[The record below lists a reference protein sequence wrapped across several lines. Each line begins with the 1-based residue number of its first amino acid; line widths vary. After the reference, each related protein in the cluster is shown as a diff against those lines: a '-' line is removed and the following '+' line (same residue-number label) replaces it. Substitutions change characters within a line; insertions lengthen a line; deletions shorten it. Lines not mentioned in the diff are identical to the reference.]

1 VIEFRNLPTELREL
15 SSIKSVYFSVQ
26 DLTAFYGIISG
37 VNFTLLGL
45 WWVAVQELK
54 HLRQSG
60 SGRMAYIVSLQFVVP
75 GTAALLSQ
83 VAPKVSGL
91 WRGSFTLAGILGALG
106 IILLAP
112 RLVEA
117 GSRRVSR
124 LLLVFGIPLYA
135 LIAVVAAVPSIDTA
149 VAKSING
156 AQLEGVLFCLLVLL
170 STQTAWGAAMS
181 RWGEDEEQTATARV
195 SIPVTPRI
203 H

>member
-1 VIEFRNLPTELREL
+1 LPTDPREL

-54 HLRQSG
+54 HLRQTG
-60 SGRMAYIVSLQFVVP
+60 AGRMAYIVSLQFVLP

-91 WRGSFTLAGILGALG
+91 WRGSFTLAGILGVLG
-106 IILLAP
+106 IVLLAP

-117 GSRRVSR
+117 GSKRVSR
-124 LLLVFGIPLYA
+124 LLLIAGVPLYV
-135 LIAVVAAVPSIDTA
+135 LIALVAGVPSIDTA

-156 AQLEGVLFCLLVLL
+156 AQLEGVLFCLLVLI
-170 STQTAWGAAMS
+170 STQTAWSASMS
-181 RWGEDEEQTATARV
+181 RWGEEETAAPHPV
-195 SIPVTPRI
+195 GVPVTPRI

>member
-1 VIEFRNLPTELREL
+1 MGPLEL
-15 SSIKSVYFSVQ
+15 SGIKSVFSRVQ

-54 HLRQSG
+54 HLRQTG
-60 SGRMAYIVSLQFVVP
+60 AGRMAYIVSLQFLLP

-83 VAPKVSGL
+83 VAPKVTGL
-91 WRGSFTLAGILGALG
+91 WRGSFTLAG
-106 IILLAP
+106 
-112 RLVEA
+112 
-117 GSRRVSR
+117 
-124 LLLVFGIPLYA
+124 
-135 LIAVVAAVPSIDTA
+135 VPSIDTA

-156 AQLEGVLFCLLVLL
+156 AQLEGVLFCLLVLI

-181 RWGEDEEQTATARV
+181 RWGEEAATY
-195 SIPVTPRI
+195 TPATLPN